1 MFSRDLP
8 WKVVTAGCGI
18 DREKGNFVNYLLRY
32 RPIRDV
38 DGAVNGGIDG
48 GMDGNRIGGGI
59 GGSGIDGGIDDSGI
73 DGGIDDSGIGGG
85 IDDSGRRNRSGIDSF
100 DLPIVSSTGDDTNLF
115 QPRFGCAVGFVYLAV
130 SRLSKLFC

>member
-1 MFSRDLP
+1 MFSRDLL

-18 DREKGNFVNYLLRY
+18 DREKGIFVSSLLRY

-38 DGAVNGGIDG
+38 DGGVNGGIDG
-48 GMDGNRIGGGI
+48 GMDGNGIGGGI
-59 GGSGIDGGIDDSGI
+59 GGSSID
-73 DGGIDDSGIGGG
+73 GG

-100 DLPIVSSTGDDTNLF
+100 DLPIVSSAGDDTNLF

-130 SRLSKLFC
+130 SRVFKLFC